1 LIAKVRTNEKT
12 LAVNVNDYGARLL
25 LPTLEACEQ
34 VKDIRNTLVAKVKTK
49 VKTSIIACA
58 LAPVPGFA

>member
-1 LIAKVRTNEKT
+1 

-25 LPTLEACEQ
+25 LTTLEACEQ